1 MSHSVWIITSYA
13 EILDQVMRE
22 YGYSIEHMLM
32 VDIIPDASVRKAM
45 NEINAGNC
53 LNLFWL
59 ILCLDTAS
67 VCNVTQVCRTSFLEC
82 VIQ

>member
-1 MSHSVWIITSYA
+1 MSHSVWIIISYA

-53 LNLFWL
+53 LNLFWVDFVPGH
-59 ILCLDTAS
+59 C
-67 VCNVTQVCRTSFLEC
+67 FC
-82 VIQ
+82 V